1 MKLVSLSRISGDR
14 DVVDDDGHVFVVADV
29 DDLQH
34 VHIAEVGAGF
44 RAVVVEHYQVVAA
57 DVVDVFLP
65 FFPVQGQQVGDDIQK
80 AGDKAAVAFVA
91 QGVDDLYGGVGF
103 AGAADAEQEQAFPPG
118 PEFREVLCVVFGV
131 AGDDRAAPVVVGKI
145 PLVHVGSGDIVEA
158 VQGRLRT
165 TTLDVVED

>member
-1 MKLVSLSRISGDR
+1 M
-14 DVVDDDGHVFVVADV
+14 
-29 DDLQH
+29 
-34 VHIAEVGAGF
+34 
-44 RAVVVEHYQVVAA
+44 AA

-80 AGDKAAVAFVA
+80 AGDKAAVALVA
-91 QGVDDLYGGVGF
+91 QCVDNLYGGVGF
-103 AGAADAEQEQAFPPG
+103 AGAADAEQEQAFSPG